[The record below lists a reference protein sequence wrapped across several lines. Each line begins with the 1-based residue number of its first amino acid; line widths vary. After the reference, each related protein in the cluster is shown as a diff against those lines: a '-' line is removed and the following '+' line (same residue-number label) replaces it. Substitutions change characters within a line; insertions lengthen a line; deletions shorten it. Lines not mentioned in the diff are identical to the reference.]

1 MAWMM
6 RQRVP
11 TASLQL
17 MKNKEKV
24 ASIPDGRSAIQR
36 GLDRL
41 SEVGLFSLE
50 ERMLKEILSVCINI

>member
-1 MAWMM
+1 MM
-6 RQRVP
+6 RQSAP

-17 MKNKEKV
+17 MKNKETV
-24 ASIPDGRSAIQR
+24 ANIPDGRSTIQR
-36 GLDRL
+36 DLDRL